1 MSGSLRRDYNSQFPE
16 FGWAGEAKETLT
28 IMRRIAMALL
38 LAAVVATGAR
48 AQMKGITIMAPAAPG
63 GGWDATAR
71 MMQQALQQSGTAAPV
86 KVINVAGAGG
96 TIGLAQLVNNNKG
109 KGDTLMAMGLIM
121 VGAVLTNKSPVTL
134 AQVTPIARLT
144 GEYEVLVVPAASPY
158 RTLADFL
165 KAWKASPG
173 MAIAGGSAGGTDHML
188 AGLLARANGV
198 DVNKLNYVPHS
209 GGGESIASLI
219 GNQVSAGINGLGE
232 LVPFIK
238 SGRLRALAI
247 SSEQRLAGFDI
258 PTFLEQK
265 VNLSMSNWRG
275 VVAPPGISA
284 AQKQA
289 LVAMV
294 DKLHASPQ
302 WKDILKREGWIDLY
316 QSGPAFDAFIR
327 DEDKR
332 ATEVLR
338 SIGLV
343 K

>member
-1 MSGSLRRDYNSQFPE
+1 
-16 FGWAGEAKETLT
+16 
-28 IMRRIAMALL
+28 MRRIAITLL
-38 LAAVVATGAR
+38 LTGVLAAS
-48 AQMKGITIMAPAAPG
+48 AQAQVKGLTIMAPAAPG

-71 MMQQALQQSGTAAPV
+71 MMQQALQQSGTASPV
-86 KVINVAGAGG
+86 KVVNVAGAGG
-96 TIGLAQLVNNNKG
+96 TIGLAQLVNKEKG
-109 KGDTLMAMGLIM
+109 KGDQLMAMGLIM

-158 RTLADFL
+158 KTLADL
-165 KAWKASPG
+165 MKAWKANPG

-188 AGLLARANGV
+188 AGLLAKASGV
-198 DVNKLNYVPHS
+198 DVAKLNYVPHS

-238 SGRLRALAI
+238 SGKLRALAI
-247 SSEQRLAGFDI
+247 SSDKRLPGLDV

-265 VNLSMSNWRG
+265 VNLSLSNWRG

-294 DKLHASPQ
+294 DKMHASQQ

-316 QSGPAFDAFIR
+316 LSGPGFDSYIKE
-327 DEDKR
+327 EDKR